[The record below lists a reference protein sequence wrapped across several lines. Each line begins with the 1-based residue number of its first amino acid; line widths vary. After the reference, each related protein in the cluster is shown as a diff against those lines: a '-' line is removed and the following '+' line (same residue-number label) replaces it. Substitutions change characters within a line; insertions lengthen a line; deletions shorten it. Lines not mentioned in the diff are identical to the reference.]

1 MKFTPT
7 ELLSSVIKHLRNN
20 GKIELAP
27 FDEEPD
33 DIYQFAAKDINVHYL
48 AVVENVFKTEFVL
61 GIVSIKDIC
70 YFNSVWMELEKLP
83 DNGNIL
89 KLDFADEELLDGI
102 VKAQAVFSKYCKDD
116 EDPDIIPS
124 DVIQLRIK

>member
-1 MKFTPT
+1 MKLTP
-7 ELLSSVIKHLRNN
+7 VIKHLRSN

-33 DIYQFAAKDINVHYL
+33 DIYQFTAKDITVHYL
-48 AVVENVFKTEFVL
+48 AVMEDVFEPEYVL
-61 GIVSIKDIC
+61 GIISIKDIC
-70 YFNSVWMELEKLP
+70 YFRAMWLEFEKLP
-83 DNGNIL
+83 DDENIL
-89 KLDFADEELLDGI
+89 KLHFIDKEDNGI